1 MFVSLLESTMLG
13 DLLYHSE
20 GSLMLAIGLIA
31 SLSAICSNQKNLIIS
46 YLLCITYSIIRT
58 YFMIG
63 ILDIFRYVKFNI
75 CLILALLIVYTFS
88 RIVNQVQRIN
98 FVQMKNQSVLLEVF
112 GDMVSTFHDGIMITS
127 NDRILLHNQ
136 QIKDIF
142 DLKEGGEFANISDE

>member
-88 RIVNQVQRIN
+88 RIVNQV
-98 FVQMKNQSVLLEVF
+98 
-112 GDMVSTFHDGIMITS
+112 
-127 NDRILLHNQ
+127 
-136 QIKDIF
+136 
-142 DLKEGGEFANISDE
+142 